1 MTYSKGKMLSC
12 SFFKSGQLRGLHFE
26 IPVPDVSET
35 LDQNPCPFLR
45 IPADDQN
52 LDFGILPADFFPQGA
67 PLSEKQRWTAHPNQ
81 FLSGQSRKQTACS
94 EPDIRFSHQ

>member
-52 LDFGILPADFFPQGA
+52 LDFGILPADFSARGA
-67 PLSEKQRWTAHPNQ
+67 PFRKTEVDSASESIPFGAITETDSM
-81 FLSGQSRKQTACS
+81 F
-94 EPDIRFSHQ
+94 